1 MAKTI
6 EVTVWATGV
15 VQDKEGRDVCLVLT
29 EAANQE
35 GKFTQAFDNYVDL
48 PDRIN
53 VQVRKYARISD
64 TEIENKFEYENHRPN
79 IIGVTEATIMKGINV
94 CKGLQEGGFLV
105 INTTKDPEALLKYV
119 PEKERKK
126 LKAVA
131 TIDAIGIAPEQLI
144 DYSGAEGAED
154 VSAIGAGLGSVM
166 AGAIAAVSGI
176 VKKESVLA
184 AAANRTAAKRGYDEV
199 KIKVLK

>member
-64 TEIENKFEYENHRPN
+64 AEIENKFEYENHRPN

-176 VKKESVLA
+176 VKKESILA

>member
-1 MAKTI
+1 MI
-6 EVTVWATGV
+6 EITVWATGV

-29 EAANQE
+29 EAAFNE

-64 TEIENKFEYENHRPN
+64 SVIENVFEYENHRPN
-79 IIGVTEATIMKGINV
+79 IIGVCEATIMKGINV
-94 CKGLQEGGFLV
+94 CKGIQGDGYLV
-105 INTTKDPEALLKYV
+105 INTTKDPEELLKYV

-131 TIDAIGIAPEQLI
+131 TVDALGIAPEQLI
-144 DYSGAEGAED
+144 DYSGSEGAED
-154 VSAIGAGLGSVM
+154 VSAVGGGLGAAM

-176 VKKESVLA
+176 VKKESVLGA
-184 AAANRTAAKRGYDEV
+184 ASNRTAAKRGYDEV
-199 KIKVLK
+199 KVKQL

>member
-1 MAKTI
+1 MI

-15 VQDKEGRDVCLVLT
+15 IQDKEGRDVCLVLT
-29 EAANQE
+29 EAAFNE
-35 GKFTQAFDNYVDL
+35 GKHTQAFDNYVDL

-64 TEIENKFEYENHRPN
+64 KPIENVFEYENHKPN
-79 IIGVTEATIMKGINV
+79 IIGVCEATIMKGINV
-94 CKGLQEGGFLV
+94 CKGIQPDGTLL
-105 INTTKDPEALLKYV
+105 INTTKDPEELLKYV
-119 PEKERKK
+119 PEKEKK
-126 LKAVA
+126 RLKAIA
-131 TIDAIGIAPEQLI
+131 TIDALGIAPEQLI
-144 DYSGAEGAED
+144 DYSGSEGAED
-154 VSAIGAGLGSVM
+154 VSTVGGGLGAAM

-199 KIKVLK
+199 KIKQL

>member
-64 TEIENKFEYENHRPN
+64 AEIENKFEYENHRPN

-144 DYSGAEGAED
+144 DYSRAEGAED

-176 VKKESVLA
+176 VKKESILA

>member
-64 TEIENKFEYENHRPN
+64 AEIENKFEYENHRPN

-126 LKAVA
+126 DTREHVIPYRAG
-131 TIDAIGIAPEQLI
+131 IGTFL
-144 DYSGAEGAED
+144 SG
-154 VSAIGAGLGSVM
+154 
-166 AGAIAAVSGI
+166 
-176 VKKESVLA
+176 
-184 AAANRTAAKRGYDEV
+184 R
-199 KIKVLK
+199 

>member
-1 MAKTI
+1 MAKTT

-29 EAANQE
+29 EAAFNE

-64 TEIENKFEYENHRPN
+64 SEIENKFEYENHRPN
-79 IIGVTEATIMKGINV
+79 IIGVCEATIMKGINV
-94 CKGLQEGGFLV
+94 CKGLQPDGYLI
-105 INTTKDPEALLKYV
+105 INSTKAPEDLLKYV
-119 PEKERKK
+119 PEKERKR
-126 LKAVA
+126 LKAIACV
-131 TIDAIGIAPEQLI
+131 DALGIAPEQLI

-154 VSAIGAGLGSVM
+154 VSAIGLGLGSAM

-176 VKKESVLA
+176 VKKDSILG
-184 AAANRTAAKRGYDEV
+184 AAANRTAAKRGFDEV

>member
-64 TEIENKFEYENHRPN
+64 AEIENKFEYENHRPN

-119 PEKERKK
+119 PEKERKQ

-176 VKKESVLA
+176 VKKESILA

>member
-6 EVTVWATGV
+6 EVTVWATGG

-64 TEIENKFEYENHRPN
+64 AEIENKFEYENHRPN

-126 LKAVA
+126 LNAVA

-154 VSAIGAGLGSVM
+154 VSAIVAGLGSVM

-176 VKKESVLA
+176 VKKESILA

>member
-64 TEIENKFEYENHRPN
+64 AEIENKFEYENHRPN

-131 TIDAIGIAPEQLI
+131 TIDAISIAPEQLI

-176 VKKESVLA
+176 VKKESILA

>member
-1 MAKTI
+1 MI
-6 EVTVWATGV
+6 EITVWCTGV
-15 VQDKEGRDVCLVLT
+15 IQDKEGRDVCLVLT
-29 EAANQE
+29 EAAFNE

-64 TEIENKFEYENHRPN
+64 SVIENVFEYENHRPN

-94 CKGLQEGGFLV
+94 CKGLQAGGFLV
-105 INTTKDPEALLKYV
+105 INTTKDPEELLKYV
-119 PEKERKK
+119 PEKERKR

-131 TIDAIGIAPEQLI
+131 TVDALGIAPEQLI
-144 DYSGAEGAED
+144 DYSGSEGAED
-154 VSAIGAGLGSVM
+154 VSAIGGGLGAAM

-176 VKKESVLA
+176 VKKESLLGA
-184 AAANRTAAKRGYDEV
+184 ASNRTAAKRGYDEV
-199 KIKVLK
+199 KIKQL

>member
-1 MAKTI
+1 MI
-6 EVTVWATGV
+6 EITVWCTGV
-15 VQDKEGRDVCLVLT
+15 IQDKEGRDVCLVLT
-29 EAANQE
+29 EAAFNE

-64 TEIENKFEYENHRPN
+64 TVIENVFEYENHKPN

-94 CKGLQEGGFLV
+94 CYGIQPGSVLV
-105 INTTKDPEALLKYV
+105 INTTKDPEELLKYV
-119 PEKERKK
+119 PAKQKK
-126 LKAVA
+126 NLKAVA
-131 TIDAIGIAPEQLI
+131 TIDALGIAPEQLI
-144 DYSGAEGAED
+144 DYSGSEGAED
-154 VSAIGAGLGSVM
+154 ASAIGGGLGAAM
-166 AGAIAAVSGI
+166 AGAIAAVSGL

-199 KIKVLK
+199 KIKQL

>member
-1 MAKTI
+1 M
-6 EVTVWATGV
+6 
-15 VQDKEGRDVCLVLT
+15 VLT

>member
-176 VKKESVLA
+176 VKKESILA

>member
-1 MAKTI
+1 MAKTT

-29 EAANQE
+29 EAAHQE

-64 TEIENKFEYENHRPN
+64 AEIENKFEYENHRPN

-105 INTTKDPEALLKYV
+105 INTTKNPEDLLKYV

-131 TIDAIGIAPEQLI
+131 TVDAIGIAPEQLI

-176 VKKESVLA
+176 VKKESILA